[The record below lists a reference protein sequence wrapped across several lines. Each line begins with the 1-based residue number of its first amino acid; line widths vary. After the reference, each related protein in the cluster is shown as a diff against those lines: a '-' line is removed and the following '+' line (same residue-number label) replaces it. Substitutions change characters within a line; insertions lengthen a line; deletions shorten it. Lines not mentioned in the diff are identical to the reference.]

1 MTLSTEGADEDKN
14 KMLKMVI
21 QTLSYQKED
30 RNSEDIQLL
39 KEYFK
44 SFHIFKD
51 VENQL
56 PQVQYDMLFGE
67 LKLEYHKKHK
77 AVFRYG
83 DACYKYYIL
92 LSGSACLLK
101 PTSQLNHEEQICSEK
116 LKSMSEEQQK
126 DIQSIVQNFPNKTL
140 VNIITNDNQI
150 EGQVLNQKTIR
161 NSALVCCENTYLASL
176 NSDAYHFIVEK
187 YFSNQL
193 QEKIEFLRKFPF
205 LQVWSNAHLANL
217 LQTIKV
223 CEYIKKQV
231 VYTKNDPI
239 QYIYLIKS
247 GEIEIV
253 QDIQAGYEEP
263 EQPIECYKQS
273 IEEFYESFNMLNL
286 QFNRTK
292 MKEIQKKQKVVILS
306 HGQSFGLSEIAQHEQ
321 KRQETAICTSIKAEV
336 YLLDKQVYLN
346 SIKDKNNN
354 EMTKEY
360 FLKQQWRNQYLE
372 NSKNLFQQLEYRK
385 YSIQTNRSLRQ
396 IKGLLELGV
405 DVNQEN
411 ELTYQKSYNQINSKY
426 ISALQTPTNSETQVK
441 IKGFSSHC
449 NHHNDSPK
457 QNFQIKTEL
466 SQEERFSE
474 QNSLSPRFEID
485 YLEENN
491 KDECKNNLMEIKSMP
506 TKIIKNNV
514 CSQKSIK
521 PFANLLNK
529 SIEEKGKQERSKQQI
544 NTTFTNL
551 SNLKSQKTI
560 LSTILK
566 NMTNKSQVKTIKQDA
581 GFFSGLKIS
590 EFNSLQ
596 KSKQQNSKE
605 ELTQKF
611 ESESNLL
618 KKLATSPKNFYE
630 EELMNRLTINMNE
643 QQLKK
648 KNKQAQILKQQ
659 TQEQIERKSIKSQ
672 EDKSKIKLQIKDL
685 SKTST
690 LTEREKKEN
699 KKTAQSPKK
708 ITFKTKK
715 PCLEAIRSDKLDSA
729 NSLDINQLFHTS
741 DLKDRF
747 QQMVEIENQI
757 NEQYN
762 KSQSNQNIDQES
774 KSKDNLPSSQSLKC
788 FEKDFQDAQNL
799 VNKRSSIDSLSQ
811 KQYFENIKKALNINR
826 QQVFKNQIIKRMSI
840 QPPPSIPVYM
850 TLTSSSRQGPSTP
863 KSTNSK
869 QRLSIFFPTPK
880 YSDSNNQGLNFGN
893 QSSLQENYQLSE
905 QSQTNKIKKQDYEK
919 SLTQRKN
926 EDIFQYLIHRE
937 NFLTK
942 NQSQNNEKEQNDQQ
956 ILEIQNGVKNRQ
968 DKQTQSSEQKLR
980 TKMEDLCQISQINEV
995 SDQLSNNDNINISL
1009 NKFPSKQY
1017 INLQIKS
1024 PKNRFVTSS
1033 SLNQKQCD
1041 NNGNSSPNSNKNKKK
1056 PLIIDYNFV
1065 DSSCSSRYCKAQPK
1079 LNLDFSSYT
1088 SRHTTI
1094 LEKSKNQQNDIC
1106 QPKYKKQLHIECEDK
1121 TPNSQ
1126 QQKTPTPS
1134 KALNSQFNE
1143 QNSNILYQ
1151 QVKQETD
1158 KTKASINNTITQFE
1172 QSTHISPF
1180 NGTKSQAIVGGL
1192 SNKSTASSSRPQ
1204 IFKKDV
1210 IEQQIQ
1216 QGRPTSKQNQKIFLF
1231 ELLNKNTYQSDTSK
1245 TQNSVLPQDI
1255 PLQPYQ
1261 KHLYKFQESY
1271 YKSPINQSIITAQS
1285 QRNLVFKTNQKEQ
1298 NRSLKDSVCQG
1309 NSIVLQKNSK
1319 NPIINKSQL
1328 VNTKI

>member
-1 MTLSTEGADEDKN
+1 MTLSTEGVDQDKN
-14 KMLKMVI
+14 KLLKVVI

-30 RNSEDIQLL
+30 RNSEDIQIL

-44 SFHIFKD
+44 NFKIFKD
-51 VENQL
+51 IENQL
-56 PQVQYDMLFGE
+56 PQVQYNLLFGE

-77 AVFRYG
+77 AIFRYG

-92 LSGSACLLK
+92 LSGSAYLLK
-101 PTSQLNHEEQICSEK
+101 PTSQINEEEQIGQEK
-116 LKSMSEEQQK
+116 FKSISDEQQK
-126 DIQSIVQNFPNKTL
+126 DIQSIIENYPNKAL
-140 VNIITNDNQI
+140 VDIITSDHQI
-150 EGQVLNQKTIR
+150 EGQVLNQKVAR
-161 NSALVCCENTYLASL
+161 NSALVCCENTYVASL

-205 LQVWSNAHLANL
+205 LQIWSNAHLSNL

-223 CEYIKKQV
+223 CEYIKNQI

-247 GEIEIV
+247 GEFEIV
-253 QDIQAGYEEP
+253 QDIQADYEEP
-263 EQPIECYKQS
+263 EQPMECYKQS

-286 QFNRTK
+286 QFKRTK
-292 MKEIQKKQKVVILS
+292 KKEIQKKQKIVLLS
-306 HGQSFGLSEIAQHEQ
+306 SGQSFGLSEVAQHEQ

-354 EMTKEY
+354 ELAKEY
-360 FLKQQWRNQYLE
+360 CLKQQWRNQYLE

-396 IKGLLELGV
+396 IKGLLELGI

-411 ELTYQKSYNQINSKY
+411 DQVNQKSSNQINSKY

-449 NHHNDSPK
+449 HHDESPK
-457 QNFQIKTEL
+457 QYFHVKTEL
-466 SQEERFSE
+466 SREEKLSE

-485 YLEENN
+485 YLQENN
-491 KDECKNNLMEIKSMP
+491 KDEFKNNQMEIKSMP
-506 TKIIKNNV
+506 TKIIKNNIS
-514 CSQKSIK
+514 SQKSIK
-521 PFANLLNK
+521 QFANLLNK
-529 SIEEKGKQERSKQQI
+529 SIEEKGKQNSSKQQANI
-544 NTTFTNL
+544 TFSNL
-551 SNLKSQKTI
+551 SNQKSQKAI

-566 NMTNKSQVKTIKQDA
+566 SMTNKSQSNSKKDG
-581 GFFSGLKIS
+581 GFFSGLRIS

-618 KKLATSPKNFYE
+618 KNMATSPKNFYE

-648 KNKQAQILKQQ
+648 KNKQAEMLKQQ
-659 TQEQIERKSIKSQ
+659 IQVQNEQKKIKGQ
-672 EDKSKIKLQIKDL
+672 EDKNKIKLQIKEL
-685 SKTST
+685 SKTQTT
-690 LTEREKKEN
+690 LTGREKN
-699 KKTAQSPKK
+699 GHKKISQSPKK
-708 ITFKTKK
+708 ITFKVKK
-715 PCLEAIRSDKLDSA
+715 QCLEAIRSDKLDSA
-729 NSLDINQLFHTS
+729 NSLDLNQLFHTS

-747 QQMVEIENQI
+747 QQMVQIENQMS
-757 NEQYN
+757 EQYS
-762 KSQSNQNIDQES
+762 KIQSNQNIDQEQ

-788 FEKDFQDAQNL
+788 FEKDFKDAQQL
-799 VNKRSSIDSLSQ
+799 VNKRLSIDSLSQ

-840 QPPPSIPVYM
+840 QPPPSIPIYM
-850 TLTSSSRQGPSTP
+850 TLTSSSRQAPSTP

-880 YSDSNNQGLNFGN
+880 HSESNNQGLYFGN
-893 QSSLQENYQLSE
+893 QSCQYENYQLQE
-905 QSQTNKIKKQDYEK
+905 QNQTNQIKKSDHEK

-937 NFLTK
+937 NVYTK
-942 NQSQNNEKEQNDQQ
+942 NESQNNERQLNEQQ
-956 ILEIQNGVKNRQ
+956 ILEIQNAGKNRQ
-968 DKQTQSSEQKLR
+968 DKQIQTSEQKLR

-995 SDQLSNNDNINISL
+995 SDQMSNNDNINISL

-1041 NNGNSSPNSNKNKKK
+1041 NKGNNSPNSNKNKKK
-1056 PLIIDYNFV
+1056 PFIIDYNFV
-1065 DSSCSSRYCKAQPK
+1065 DSSGSSRYSKVQPK

-1088 SRHTTI
+1088 SRHTTH
-1094 LEKSKNQQNDIC
+1094 LENTKNQQNNIC
-1106 QPKYKKQLHIECEDK
+1106 KPKYKKQLHIDCEDK

-1134 KALNSQFNE
+1134 KALNSQANE
-1143 QNSNILYQ
+1143 SNSNSIYQ
-1151 QVKQETD
+1151 QIKQETD
-1158 KTKASINNTITQFE
+1158 QSKTPINNTVVQFE
-1172 QSTHISPF
+1172 QSTRISPF
-1180 NGTKSQAIVGGL
+1180 NGAKSQVITGGF
-1192 SNKSTASSSRPQ
+1192 SNKSTASSSRPHL
-1204 IFKKDV
+1204 FKKDV

-1216 QGRPTSKQNQKIFLF
+1216 QSRPTSKQNQKIFLF
-1231 ELLNKNTYQSDTSK
+1231 ELLNKNQYQNGDPIK
-1245 TQNSVLPQDI
+1245 TQNNVLPQEI

-1261 KHLYKFQESY
+1261 KQLYKFQESY
-1271 YKSPINQSIITAQS
+1271 YKSPINKSIITAYS
-1285 QRNLVFKTNQKEQ
+1285 QRNLVFKTIQKEQ
-1298 NRSLKDSVCQG
+1298 NKSLKDNCCQG
-1309 NSIVLQKNSK
+1309 NSIILQKNA
-1319 NPIINKSQL
+1319 KSPT
-1328 VNTKI
+1328 VNLSQIVYTKV

>member
-1 MTLSTEGADEDKN
+1 MIQSTEEVAEDKN
-14 KMLKMVI
+14 KQLKMVI

-30 RNSEDIQLL
+30 RNSTDIQLL

-44 SFHIFKD
+44 NFQIFKD

-56 PQVQYDMLFGE
+56 PQIQYDMLFAE

-77 AVFRYG
+77 AIFRYG

-101 PTSQLNHEEQICSEK
+101 PTSQINDEEQICQEK
-116 LKSMSEEQQK
+116 LKQLSEEQQK

-140 VNIITNDNQI
+140 VDIITNDNQI
-150 EGQVLNQKTIR
+150 LGQILNQKIAR
-161 NSALVCCENTYLASL
+161 NSALVCCENTYVASL

-187 YFSNQL
+187 YFQNQL
-193 QEKIEFLRKFPF
+193 EEKIEFLRKFPF
-205 LQVWSNAHLANL
+205 LQVWSNAHLSNL

-223 CEYIKKQV
+223 CEFIKKQII
-231 VYTKNDPI
+231 YTKNDPI

-253 QDIQAGYEEP
+253 QDIQASYEEP
-263 EQPIECYKQS
+263 EQPMECYKQS

-292 MKEIQKKQKVVILS
+292 QKEIQKKQKVVVLS
-306 HGQSFGLSEIAQHEQ
+306 YGQSFGLGEIAQHEQ
-321 KRQETAICTSIKAEV
+321 KRQETAICISIKAEV

-354 EMTKEY
+354 ELTKEY

-411 ELTYQKSYNQINSKY
+411 ELTNQKSYNQINSKY
-426 ISALQTPTNSETQVK
+426 ISALQTPTNSETHVK

-449 NHHNDSPK
+449 HHHDDSPK
-457 QNFQIKTEL
+457 QNFKIKTEL
-466 SQEERFSE
+466 SREEKFSE

-491 KDECKNNLMEIKSMP
+491 KDEFKNNYMEIMSMP
-506 TKIIKNNV
+506 TKIIKNNIS
-514 CSQKSIK
+514 SQKSIK
-521 PFANLLNK
+521 VFQNLLNK
-529 SIEEKGKQERSKQQI
+529 SIEEKGKQISSKQQT
-544 NTTFTNL
+544 NSTFSNL

-566 NMTNKSQVKTIKQDA
+566 NTTNKSQANVKKDA
-581 GFFSGLKIS
+581 GFFSGLRIR

-605 ELTQKF
+605 ELAQKF

-618 KKLATSPKNFYE
+618 KKMANSPKSLYE
-630 EELMNRLTINMNE
+630 EELMNRLSINMNE
-643 QQLKK
+643 QQLKN
-648 KNKQAQILKQQ
+648 KNKQAQILQQ
-659 TQEQIERKSIKSQ
+659 QIQEQNDQKNIRSQ
-672 EDKSKIKLQIKDL
+672 EDKSKIKLQLKSF

-690 LTEREKKEN
+690 LTEKEKKEN

-708 ITFKTKK
+708 ITFKIKK

-729 NSLDINQLFHTS
+729 NSLDLNQLFHTS

-757 NEQYN
+757 NEKYN
-762 KSQSNQNIDQES
+762 KIQSNQNIDQEQ
-774 KSKDNLPSSQSLKC
+774 KSKENIPSSQSLKC
-788 FEKDFQDAQNL
+788 FEKDFQDAQYL
-799 VNKRSSIDSLSQ
+799 ANKRLSIDSLSQ

-826 QQVFKNQIIKRMSI
+826 QQVFKNHIIKRMSF
-840 QPPPSIPVYM
+840 QPPPSIPIYM
-850 TLTSSSRQGPSTP
+850 TLTSSSRQAPSTP

-880 YSDSNNQGLNFGN
+880 HSETNNQGLHFGN
-893 QSSLQENYQLSE
+893 QTCLYENYQLSE
-905 QSQTNKIKKQDYEK
+905 QSQNNKAKKSDYEK

-937 NFLTK
+937 NTNLK
-942 NQSQNNEKEQNDQQ
+942 NESQNNGKELNEQQ
-956 ILEIQNGVKNRQ
+956 ILDLQNAGKNRH
-968 DKQTQSSEQKLR
+968 DKQTQSCEQKLR
-980 TKMEDLCQISQINEV
+980 TKIEDLFQISQINEV
-995 SDQLSNNDNINISL
+995 SDQLSNNDNINISI
-1009 NKFPSKQY
+1009 NKFASKQY

-1024 PKNRFVTSS
+1024 PKNRFVTSN
-1033 SLNQKQCD
+1033 SLNQKQSD
-1041 NNGNSSPNSNKNKKK
+1041 NKGNNSPNSNKKK
-1056 PLIIDYNFV
+1056 PLVIDYNFV
-1065 DSSCSSRYCKAQPK
+1065 DSSGSSRYCKAQPK

-1088 SRHTTI
+1088 SRNTTN
-1094 LEKSKNQQNDIC
+1094 LEKTKNQYDDIS
-1106 QPKYKKQLHIECEDK
+1106 QPKYKKQLHIDCEDK
-1121 TPNSQ
+1121 TPNSH

-1134 KALNSQFNE
+1134 KPNQSNFNGL
-1143 QNSNILYQ
+1143 QQ

-1158 KTKASINNTITQFE
+1158 KSKTTPINNTATILE
-1172 QSTHISPF
+1172 QSTRISPF
-1180 NGTKSQAIVGGL
+1180 NGIKSQVIVGGL

-1204 IFKKDV
+1204 IFKKDLV
-1210 IEQQIQ
+1210 EQQIQ
-1216 QGRPTSKQNQKIFLF
+1216 QSRPTPKYNQKIFLF

-1245 TQNSVLPQDI
+1245 TQNSVLPQEI

-1261 KHLYKFQESY
+1261 KQLYKFQESY
-1271 YKSPINQSIITAQS
+1271 YKSSINQSIITAYS
-1285 QRNLVFKTNQKEQ
+1285 QRNLIFKTNQKEL
-1298 NRSLKDSVCQG
+1298 NKSLKDNICQG
-1309 NSIVLQKNSK
+1309 NSITLQQNSK
-1319 NPIINKSQL
+1319 NPTINKSQIANSK
-1328 VNTKI
+1328 V